1 MTGLVP
7 EPNPSQQRVR
17 ERAEEGKKIFLARS
31 GRSSCAPFPGSRAL
45 CEVGLAACF
54 FIFWS
59 FLVFA
64 IGAVFASS
72 AKPRPVEGGGGS
84 AGEGKNHCSARSG
97 LAVFRFWPCAFDPS
111 CKPGSA
117 EGV

>member
-1 MTGLVP
+1 MAEFWGGLKSNQRRSQRLYGRWGLTKTQLRGFFLILSSFFFMTGLVP

-54 FIFWS
+54 FIFGS
-59 FLVFA
+59 FLVLA
-64 IGAVFASS
+64 I
-72 AKPRPVEGGGGS
+72 
-84 AGEGKNHCSARSG
+84 
-97 LAVFRFWPCAFDPS
+97 
-111 CKPGSA
+111 
-117 EGV
+117 